1 MTLHASSLPAVL
13 SPVLT
18 PFDGNQG
25 VDLAKFLRQC
35 QWLQEN
41 GVGLAVF
48 GTNSEANSLSA
59 GQKIE
64 AVQHLVRSGISPA
77 QMMPGTG
84 ACSIADAVAMTKAA
98 VEAKCAGVLMLP
110 PFYYKDVSEDG
121 LFAYYANVIEKVGNS
136 ALQVYIYNIPPVVK
150 FGIPVTLLERLVKA
164 YPKTVVGM
172 KDSSGDWAYTE
183 SCILALAS
191 EGFRV
196 YAGSETFLLK
206 TLRAGG
212 AGCISAT
219 ANVNPRAISTLAAHW
234 QDADADQKQ
243 AALDAVRATFAKH
256 PMIAAMKSAVSRY
269 AKDPTW
275 NKLLPP
281 LISLSEDA
289 QNSLYADLDALGF
302 AMPGLSK

>member
-1 MTLHASSLPAVL
+1 MALHASTLPAVL

-18 PFDGNQG
+18 PFDKSQG

-59 GQKIE
+59 KQKIN
-64 AVQHLVRSGISPA
+64 AVEHLLKSGINSG

-84 ACSIADAVAMTKAA
+84 ACSIADAVEMTKAA
-98 VEAKCAGVLMLP
+98 VQGKCAGVLMLP

-121 LFAYYANVIEKVGNS
+121 LFAYYASVIEKVGSS
-136 ALQVYIYNIPPVVK
+136 ALQVYVYNIPPVVK

-164 YPKTVVGM
+164 YPQTVVGM

-183 SCILALAS
+183 SCIKALAAQ
-191 EGFRV
+191 GFRV
-196 YAGSETFLLK
+196 YAGSETFLLR

-219 ANVNPRAISTLAAHW
+219 ANVNPLAISTLAKNWEA
-234 QDADADQKQ
+234 ADADQKQ
-243 AALDAVRATFAKH
+243 AALDAVRASFAKH
-256 PMIAAMKSAVSRY
+256 PMIAAMKAAVARY
-269 AKDPTW
+269 SKDPSW
-275 NKLLPP
+275 DMLLPP
-281 LISLSEDA
+281 LVSLSKQA
-289 QNSLYADLDALGF
+289 QETLFADLDVLGF
-302 AMPGLSK
+302 DMPGLSK

>member
-1 MTLHASSLPAVL
+1 MALHASSLPAVL

-18 PFDGNQG
+18 PFSKNLE
-25 VDLAKFLRQC
+25 VDQVRFLNQC
-35 QWLQEN
+35 QWLQAN

-64 AVQHLVRSGISPA
+64 AVNKLLEAGIDPG

-98 VEAKCAGVLMLP
+98 VEGKCAGVLMLP

-136 ALQVYIYNIPPVVK
+136 SLKVYVYNIPPVVK
-150 FGIPVTLLERLVKA
+150 FGIPLTLLERLVKA
-164 YPKTVVGM
+164 YPQTVVGM
-172 KDSSGDWAYTE
+172 KDSSGDWACTE
-183 SCILALAS
+183 SCINALAKD
-191 EGFRV
+191 GFRV
-196 YAGSETFLLK
+196 YAGSETFLLR

-219 ANVNPRAISTLAAHW
+219 ANVNPLAISQLAKDW
-234 QDADADQKQ
+234 QLGDADQKQ
-243 AALDAVRATFAKH
+243 SELDAVRAAFAKQ
-256 PMIAAMKSAVSRY
+256 PMIAAMKAAVSRY
-269 AKDPTW
+269 SKDPSW
-275 NKLLPP
+275 NHLLPP
-281 LISLSEDA
+281 LISLSSEA
-289 QNSLYADLDALGF
+289 QSALYSDLDTLGF
-302 AMPGLSK
+302 DMPGLVK